1 MRGRGSSDGTSLQD
15 SFNVSSLTDTATGRQ
30 TYNFTNNMSDNLY
43 VGNASPGGSFCYSMA
58 VEPAASSLSTRARN
72 NLDAIFDTGVF
83 VTAHGDLA

>member
-1 MRGRGSSDGTSLQD
+1 
-15 SFNVSSLTDTATGRQ
+15 
-30 TYNFTNNMSDNLY
+30 
-43 VGNASPGGSFCYSMA
+43 MA